1 MFFWGERGGFIWDR
15 DENDDKMSQ
24 GDLSDVTGQRYC
36 ARTRTKMAGGTSNE
50 SNTGRKSCDLSLFP
64 LIFVCLIGN
73 RIVLLRADNEA
84 IVNRID
90 RKSEPLDR

>member
-64 LIFVCLIGN
+64 LILLSFV
-73 RIVLLRADNEA
+73 
-84 IVNRID
+84 
-90 RKSEPLDR
+90 